1 MGFQS
6 DKGLVMAVVLGDE
19 VEMRPGP
26 MQVMP
31 RLELTVDEMLRLEAL
46 DRAMQL
52 ALTCMTDKDSAV
64 RVTNALIVD
73 QARLF
78 YEFLSGGR

>member
-1 MGFQS
+1 MVPRDLGEEELRALER
-6 DKGLVMAVVLGDE
+6 GLVQ
-19 VEMRPGP
+19 PGAL
-26 MQVMP
+26 QSRP